1 MNGFCCYCF
10 CMNVQIEIAIEQ
22 HNKMNNEKQ
31 KYLMWQM
38 DVNDKLLNLT
48 KKQQFKIQPMIK
60 KLKFSC
66 ILSINFNRI
75 MDVCFVT

>member
-48 KKQQFKIQPMIK
+48 KKQ
-60 KLKFSC
+60 
-66 ILSINFNRI
+66 
-75 MDVCFVT
+75 